1 MARAINTSPSVL
13 ILCISAIRCTELL
26 KLLSTQFF
34 TCRELADLRVF
45 IPKLFGKHIK
55 VDEQKKALN
64 RVTPIA
70 IGVPN
75 RTLRL
80 VEDGILDLSNLS
92 MLIIDM
98 KEQS

>member
-1 MARAINTSPSVL
+1 MSNGITP
-13 ILCISAIRCTELL
+13 
-26 KLLSTQFF
+26 
-34 TCRELADLRVF
+34 RELADLRVF

-80 VEDGILDLSNLS
+80 VEDGVLDLSNLS
-92 MLIIDM
+92 MLIVDM
-98 KEQS
+98 KEWW